1 MDKVALRN
9 FAVNAKEKMEKEIRR
24 KLELIGITENKI
36 EEGIV
41 SENDYLKIGNVELN
55 KREIKQRE
63 ILVKTL
69 KEKVKEGNFQDALNE
84 LIEEIA
90 YTWFNRIIA
99 IRFMEVNDYLN
110 DRIRILS
117 SERENDREP
126 QIIREVF
133 NTDLEFSDDEKNYV
147 YNLKEESKTEELFRF
162 LFIKKCNKLNEILP
176 ELFEEAED
184 YSELLL
190 PISINDEEG
199 ILRKLVDEVGEENF
213 KIKNK
218 NNENK
223 NNGIGLAG
231 LYNIGI
237 SNNIGISS
245 DKKETG
251 SQVEVIGWLYQYY
264 NEKKK
269 EEIVGMNKGTIAKED
284 IPIATQIFTTDWVV
298 KYMVQNSLGKYWIER
313 NPDSKLKDKLEYFVT
328 PKNEEIVYIDE
339 KISPEEIKF
348 LEPCMGSGH
357 ILVHAFDI
365 LMEIYREAG
374 YSDREAVKNIIEK
387 NIYGL
392 DIDKRAYQLT
402 YFAVMMKGREY
413 DRRFFTRGISP
424 NLTYTEE
431 SYLLFDNESKK
442 ILKNSKKINMDEL
455 RTNFYLD
462 GVTID
467 DKQNQVGE
475 YLIRTFEDARETGSL
490 IKVEHFDYDSFDRY
504 LDECRDRYTG
514 SLMGEIWK
522 ENVYSLM
529 KQIVKTAKILK
540 NKYHIVCTNPPYL
553 NKYNPKLKK
562 FVETNYKDY
571 KGDLFSV
578 FMVRV
583 FDFLVEDGYSG
594 WMTPN
599 VWMFIKTYEELRK
612 YIIEN
617 KKIESLIQI
626 AKGSFYKEATV
637 DVITFVLGNF
647 KKKDSKGLFI
657 RLDDYRG
664 DMEFQSKKVLE
675 ALENKNCGYFYETNG
690 ENFEKIPGIPIGY
703 WASENLLEDFEKG
716 MKASNFIEARQGLA
730 SSDNDRFLRQWHE
743 VNKNKVKYDAKE
755 IKETLNNGYKWYPL
769 NKGGERHQWYGNYD
783 YVVNWEN
790 NGKEIKEYASK
801 LYKNYSR
808 TIKNISY
815 YFRESITWS
824 YISSGKFSIRYREIG
839 SIFGNAGPSAFSYKK
854 NHLKYILGIMGTNIS
869 NYIFN
874 ILNPTVS
881 LPEGTFS
888 QFPVIENEQIKP
900 KVISIV
906 DDCIKI
912 SKYDWNTFETAW
924 DFKVSPLVNF
934 ERYMEEFDNVKIG
947 ENGNVEN
954 KKIDKT
960 QIILIGEVYSQYKEF
975 TNNQFLKLKEN
986 EEELNRIFI
995 DIYGLQDELT
1005 SNVSDKDIT
1014 IAKIFDTDDEINDE
1028 IKGNSYVL
1036 TKADVVK
1043 QFISYAVGCMFGR
1056 YSLDEEGLVFA
1067 GGEFDKNKYS
1077 KFIPDEDN
1085 CIPITDSE
1093 YFSDDI
1099 VTRFVEFVKTVYGEE
1114 TLEENLKFISQA
1126 LSNKN
1131 DAPKEIIREYFLKNF
1146 YEDHLKR
1153 YKKRPIYWLYD
1164 AGKKN
1169 GFKALIYIHRYNEQ
1183 TTAKVRIGYLHE
1195 LQKYYERRAS
1205 FLKDEIES
1213 NNNRKKAE
1221 QELKKIK
1228 SQLDECKQFDEKMNH
1243 LSSEYISIDLDDG
1256 VKVNYEKVQT
1266 GRDGKKYEIL
1276 GKIK

>member
-1 MDKVALRN
+1 MEKEALRK

-69 KEKVKEGNFQDALNE
+69 KEKVKEGNFQNALNE

-199 ILRKLVDEVGEENF
+199 ILRKLVDGVPKESF
-213 KIKNK
+213 DI
-218 NNENK
+218 
-223 NNGIGLAG
+223 
-231 LYNIGI
+231 
-237 SNNIGISS
+237 
-245 DKKETG
+245 KKEG
-251 SQVEVIGWLYQYY
+251 QIEVIGWLYQYY
-264 NEKKK
+264 NEEKKK
-269 EEIVGMNKGTIAKED
+269 EVDKKTKKGKKVEQDD
-284 IPIATQIFTTDWVV
+284 IPAKTQLFTPKWIV
-298 KYMVQNSLGKYWIER
+298 KYMVENSLGNLWLEGHPNENLEEKWKFLVKGEKQEEEIE
-313 NPDSKLKDKLEYFVT
+313 SKLEKL
-328 PKNEEIVYIDE
+328 NENYKEI
-339 KISPEEIKF
+339 KLEEIKIID
-348 LEPCMGSGH
+348 PCMGSGH
-357 ILVHAFDI
+357 ILVYAFDV
-365 LMEIYREAG
+365 LMDIYSNLG
-374 YSDREAVKNIIEK
+374 YSNRDAVQSILEN

-392 DIDKRAYQLT
+392 DIDKRAYQLA
-402 YFAVMMKGREY
+402 YFALMMKAREY
-413 DRRFFTRGISP
+413 YKRIF
-424 NLTYTEE
+424 
-431 SYLLFDNESKK
+431 SKK
-442 ILKNSKKINMDEL
+442 LELNICYTRESNDINKEIIDFISNGNNKIKDEL
-455 RTNFYLD
+455 DLIYNSFLD
-462 GVTID
+462 A
-467 DKQNQVGE
+467 KE
-475 YLIRTFEDARETGSL
+475 YGSL
-490 IKVEHFDYDSFDRY
+490 IEAPKIDYNKIKNRLLEIENTDFYNLFDE
-504 LDECRDRYTG
+504 LKKE
-514 SLMGEIWK
+514 EI
-522 ENVYSLM
+522 
-529 KQIVKTAKILK
+529 K
-540 NKYHIVCTNPPYL
+540 NKFYYVIKTSEILSKKYEVVATNPPYMGSSIMDSKL
-553 NKYNPKLKK
+553 SKYTKK
-562 FVETNYKDY
+562 NYPDSKMDM
-571 KGDLFSV
+571 FAV
-578 FMVRV
+578 FIEKCNSLTDKNGFCSMIT
-583 FDFLVEDGYSG
+583 
-594 WMTPN
+594 MHA
-599 VWMFIKTYEELRK
+599 WMFLSSYEKLREK
-612 YIIEN
+612 MTLIETLNMVHLGTRAFDEIGGEVVQTTVWTQRKNKINNFKGSYIRLVDFTGEENKRNKFLETIEN
-617 KKIESLIQI
+617 K
-626 AKGSFYKEATV
+626 
-637 DVITFVLGNF
+637 D
-647 KKKDSKGLFI
+647 KK
-657 RLDDYRG
+657 Y
-664 DMEFQSKKVLE
+664 
-675 ALENKNCGYFYETNG
+675 YFRTAI
-690 ENFEKIPGIPIGY
+690 ENFEKIPGMPIGY
-703 WASENLLEDFEKG
+703 WVSDKIRDIFEKNQKLGDIGEAKTG
-716 MKASNFIEARQGLA
+716 MTTA
-730 SSDNDRFLRQWHE
+730 DNERFLRFWNE
-743 VNKNKVKYDAKE
+743 VNILKTEFCAQDFQNSFKGK
-755 IKETLNNGYKWYPL
+755 KWYPY
-769 NKGGERHQWYGNYD
+769 NKGGEFRKWYGNREYLI
-783 YVVNWEN
+783 NWEN
-790 NGKEIKEYASK
+790 NGKDIKENKDIKGKKLASVRSEN
-801 LYKNYSR
+801 LYLKKSLTWSFVSSSAFGIRYSPEG
-808 TIKNISY
+808 TLFDNGGSSYFIDSKNI
-815 YFRESITWS
+815 
-824 YISSGKFSIRYREIG
+824 
-839 SIFGNAGPSAFSYKK
+839 N
-854 NHLKYILGIMGTNIS
+854 YILGYLGTKLV
-869 NYIFN
+869 FKLLML
-874 ILNPTVS
+874 LNPTLS
-881 LPEGTFS
+881 FQSGNISALP
-888 QFPVIENEQIKP
+888 
-900 KVISIV
+900 
-906 DDCIKI
+906 IKI
-912 SKYDWNTFETAW
+912 LIKKEPKESIDNLVQQNIDISKKEWDSRETSW
-924 DFKVSPLVNF
+924 DFEKIFLIDGKDLKSAFENYCSHWRDNF
-934 ERYMEEFDNVKIG
+934 VQLHK
-947 ENGNVEN
+947 
-954 KKIDKT
+954 
-960 QIILIGEVYSQYKEF
+960 
-975 TNNQFLKLKEN
+975 N
-986 EEELNRIFI
+986 EEDLNKLFI
-995 DIYGLQDELT
+995 EIYELQDEM
-1005 SNVSDKDIT
+1005 DEKIEFKDIT
-1014 IAKIFDTDDEINDE
+1014 ILQEETSIIRID
-1028 IKGNSYVL
+1028 NSISKEFLTESEKYLYDRGVSLEFNKNVL
-1036 TKADVVK
+1036 IK

-1056 YSLDEEGLVFA
+1056 YSLDEEGLAFA

-1131 DAPKEIIREYFLKNF
+1131 DAPKDIIREYFLKNF

-1169 GFKALIYIHRYNEQ
+1169 GFKALIYMHRYNEQ

-1276 GKIK
+1276 GKVK

>member
-1 MDKVALRN
+1 M
-9 FAVNAKEKMEKEIRR
+9 
-24 KLELIGITENKI
+24 
-36 EEGIV
+36 
-41 SENDYLKIGNVELN
+41 KIGNVELN

-69 KEKVKEGNFQDALNE
+69 KEKVKEENFQDALNE

-199 ILRKLVDEVGEENF
+199 ILRKLVDGVPKESF
-213 KIKNK
+213 DI
-218 NNENK
+218 
-223 NNGIGLAG
+223 
-231 LYNIGI
+231 
-237 SNNIGISS
+237 
-245 DKKETG
+245 KKEG
-251 SQVEVIGWLYQYY
+251 QIEVIGWLYQYY
-264 NEKKK
+264 NEEKKNK
-269 EEIVGMNKGTIAKED
+269 IVGMNKGTIAKKD
-284 IPIATQIFTTDWVV
+284 IPTATQIFTTDWVV
-298 KYMVQNSLGKYWIER
+298 KYMIQNSLGKYWIER

-328 PKNEEIVYIDE
+328 PKNGEIVYIDE
-339 KISPEEIKF
+339 KVSPEEIKF

-365 LMEIYREAG
+365 LMEIYREEG
-374 YSDREAVKNIIEK
+374 YSDREAVRSIIEN

-392 DIDKRAYQLT
+392 DIDKRAYQLA

-413 DRRFFTRGISP
+413 DRRFFTRGIFP
-424 NLTYTEE
+424 NVTYTEE
-431 SYLLFDNESKK
+431 SYFLFDDESKK
-442 ILKNSKKINMDEL
+442 ILRNSKKINMDEL
-455 RTNFYLD
+455 RTNFYFD
-462 GVTID
+462 GITID

-475 YLIRTFEDARETGSL
+475 YLIRIFEDAKEIGSL
-490 IKVEHFDYDSFDRY
+490 IKVENFDYNSFDRY
-504 LDECRDRYTG
+504 LDECRERYVG
-514 SLMGEIWK
+514 SLIGEIWK
-522 ENVYSLM
+522 ENVYPLM
-529 KQIVKTAKILK
+529 KQIVKTTKILN
-540 NKYHIVCTNPPYL
+540 NKYHVVCTNPPYL

-599 VWMFIKTYEELRK
+599 VWMFIKTYEELRR

-637 DVITFVLGNF
+637 DVITFILGNS
-647 KKKDSKGLFI
+647 KKRDLKGLFI
-657 RLDDYRG
+657 RLEDYKG

-690 ENFEKIPGIPIGY
+690 ENFEKIPRMPIGY
-703 WASENLLEDFEKG
+703 WISKNLLEDFEKG
-716 MKASNFIEARQGLA
+716 IKTSELVEPKVGLQTG
-730 SSDNDRFLRQWHE
+730 DNNLFLRQWYE
-743 VNKNKVKYDAKE
+743 VEEKKISYNTKSIN
-755 IKETLNNGYKWYPL
+755 ETENNEYKWYPH
-769 NKGGERHQWYGNYD
+769 NKGGERRQWYGNYD

-790 NGKEIKEYASK
+790 NGNAIRNFKDSNGK
-801 LYKNYSR
+801 LRSVVRNP
-808 TIKNISY
+808 NY
-815 YFRESITWS
+815 YFKEAVTWS
-824 YISSGKFSIRYREIG
+824 DVTSGNFAIRYREKG
-839 SIFGNAGPSAFSYKK
+839 SIHDVVGMSVFSEKIDR
-854 NHLKYILGIMGTNIS
+854 LKYILGLSGTKIS
-869 NYIFN
+869 NSIFRL
-874 ILNPTVS
+874 LNPTIH
-881 LPEGTFS
+881 LPIGTFS
-888 QFPVIENEQIKP
+888 NFPVIENEQIKL

-934 ERYMEEFDNVKIG
+934 ERYIENYNLENEEDSVSSTSI
-947 ENGNVEN
+947 
-954 KKIDKT
+954 KT
-960 QIILIGEVYSQYKEF
+960 IEKAYSQYKEF

-1005 SNVSDKDIT
+1005 SDVSDKDIT

-1028 IKGNSYVL
+1028 IKGNNYVL

-1099 VTRFVEFVKTVYGEE
+1099 ATKFVEFVKTVYGEE
-1114 TLEENLKFISQA
+1114 TLEENLKFIAQA

-1131 DAPKEIIREYFLKNF
+1131 DAPKDIIREYFLKSF
-1146 YEDHLKR
+1146 YDDHLKR

-1169 GFKALIYIHRYNEQ
+1169 GFKALIYMHRYNEQ

-1195 LQKYYERRAS
+1195 LQKHYERRAS

-1221 QELKKIK
+1221 KELKKMK
-1228 SQLDECKQFDEKMNH
+1228 SQLDECKHFDEKMNH
-1243 LSSEYISIDLDDG
+1243 LASEYISIDLDDG

-1276 GKIK
+1276 GKVK

>member
-9 FAVNAKEKMEKEIRR
+9 FAVNAKEKLEKEVRR

-69 KEKVKEGNFQDALNE
+69 KEKVKEENFQDALNE

-199 ILRKLVDEVGEENF
+199 ILRKLVDGVPKESF
-213 KIKNK
+213 DI
-218 NNENK
+218 
-223 NNGIGLAG
+223 
-231 LYNIGI
+231 
-237 SNNIGISS
+237 
-245 DKKETG
+245 KKEG
-251 SQVEVIGWLYQYY
+251 QIEVIGWLYQYY
-264 NEKKK
+264 NEEKKNK
-269 EEIVGMNKGTIAKED
+269 IVGMNKGTIAKKD
-284 IPIATQIFTTDWVV
+284 IPTATQIFTTDWVV
-298 KYMVQNSLGKYWIER
+298 KYMIQNSLGKYWIER
-313 NPDSKLKDKLEYFVT
+313 NPDSKLKDKLEYFVI
-328 PKNEEIVYIDE
+328 PKNGEIVYIDE
-339 KISPEEIKF
+339 KVSPEEIKF

-365 LMEIYREAG
+365 LMEIYREEG
-374 YSDREAVKNIIEK
+374 YSDREAVRSIIEN

-392 DIDKRAYQLT
+392 DIDKRAYQLA

-413 DRRFFTRGISP
+413 DRRFFTRGIFP
-424 NLTYTEE
+424 NVTYTEE
-431 SYLLFDNESKK
+431 SYFLFDDESKK
-442 ILKNSKKINMDEL
+442 ILRNSKKINMDEL
-455 RTNFYLD
+455 RTNFYFD
-462 GVTID
+462 GITID

-475 YLIRTFEDARETGSL
+475 YLIRIFEDAKEIGSL
-490 IKVEHFDYDSFDRY
+490 IKVENFDYNSFDRY
-504 LDECRDRYTG
+504 LDECRERYVG
-514 SLMGEIWK
+514 SLIGEIWK
-522 ENVYSLM
+522 ENVYPLM
-529 KQIVKTAKILK
+529 KQIVKTTKILN
-540 NKYHIVCTNPPYL
+540 NKYHVVCTNPPYL

-599 VWMFIKTYEELRK
+599 VWMFIKTYEELRR

-637 DVITFVLGNF
+637 DVITFILGNS
-647 KKKDSKGLFI
+647 KKRDLKGLFI
-657 RLDDYRG
+657 RLEDYKG

-690 ENFEKIPGIPIGY
+690 ENFEKIPRMPIGY
-703 WASENLLEDFEKG
+703 WISKNLLEDFEKG
-716 MKASNFIEARQGLA
+716 IKTSELVEPKVGLQTG
-730 SSDNDRFLRQWHE
+730 DNNLFLRQWYE
-743 VNKNKVKYDAKE
+743 VEEKKISYNTKSIN
-755 IKETLNNGYKWYPL
+755 ETENNEYKWYPH
-769 NKGGERHQWYGNYD
+769 NKGGERRQWYGNYD

-790 NGKEIKEYASK
+790 NGNAIRNFKDSNGK
-801 LYKNYSR
+801 LRSVVRNP
-808 TIKNISY
+808 NY
-815 YFRESITWS
+815 YFKEAVTWS
-824 YISSGKFSIRYREIG
+824 DVTSGNFAIRYREKG
-839 SIFGNAGPSAFSYKK
+839 SIHDVVGMSVFSEKIDR
-854 NHLKYILGIMGTNIS
+854 LKYILGLSGTKIS
-869 NYIFN
+869 NSIFRL
-874 ILNPTVS
+874 LNPTIH
-881 LPEGTFS
+881 LPIGTFS
-888 QFPVIENEQIKP
+888 NFPVIENEQIKL

-934 ERYMEEFDNVKIG
+934 ERYIENYNLENEEDSVSSTSI
-947 ENGNVEN
+947 
-954 KKIDKT
+954 KT
-960 QIILIGEVYSQYKEF
+960 IEKAYSQYKEF

-1005 SNVSDKDIT
+1005 SDVSDKDIT

-1028 IKGNSYVL
+1028 IKGNNYVL

-1056 YSLDEEGLVFA
+1056 YSLDEEGLAFA

-1114 TLEENLKFISQA
+1114 TLEENLKFIAQA

-1131 DAPKEIIREYFLKNF
+1131 DAPKDIIREYFLKSF
-1146 YEDHLKR
+1146 YDDHLKR

-1169 GFKALIYIHRYNEQ
+1169 GFKALIYMHRYNEQ

-1195 LQKYYERRAS
+1195 LQKHYERRAS

-1221 QELKKIK
+1221 KELKKIK
-1228 SQLDECKQFDEKMNH
+1228 SQLDECKHFDEKMNH
-1243 LSSEYISIDLDDG
+1243 LASEYISIDLDDG

-1276 GKIK
+1276 GKVK

>member
-9 FAVNAKEKMEKEIRR
+9 FAVNAKEKLEKEVRR

-133 NTDLEFSDDEKNYV
+133 NTDLEFSDNEKNYV

-199 ILRKLVDEVGEENF
+199 ILRKLVDGVPKESF
-213 KIKNK
+213 DI
-218 NNENK
+218 
-223 NNGIGLAG
+223 
-231 LYNIGI
+231 
-237 SNNIGISS
+237 
-245 DKKETG
+245 KKEG
-251 SQVEVIGWLYQYY
+251 QIEVIGWLYQYY
-264 NEKKK
+264 NEEKKK
-269 EEIVGMNKGTIAKED
+269 EVDKKTKKGKKVEQDD
-284 IPIATQIFTTDWVV
+284 IPAKTQLFTPKWIV
-298 KYMVQNSLGKYWIER
+298 KYMVENSLGNLWLEGHPNENLEEKWKFLVKREKKEEEIEG
-313 NPDSKLKDKLEYFVT
+313 KLE
-328 PKNEEIVYIDE
+328 KLNENYKEMNL
-339 KISPEEIKF
+339 EEIKIID
-348 LEPCMGSGH
+348 PCMGSGH
-357 ILVHAFDI
+357 ILVYAFDV
-365 LMEIYREAG
+365 LMDIYSSLG
-374 YSDREAVKNIIEK
+374 YSNRDAVQSILEN

-392 DIDKRAYQLT
+392 DIDKRAYQLA
-402 YFAVMMKGREY
+402 YFALMMKAREY
-413 DRRFFTRGISP
+413 YKRIF
-424 NLTYTEE
+424 
-431 SYLLFDNESKK
+431 SKK
-442 ILKNSKKINMDEL
+442 LELNICYTRESNDINKETIDFISNGNNKIKDEL
-455 RTNFYLD
+455 D
-462 GVTID
+462 
-467 DKQNQVGE
+467 
-475 YLIRTFEDARETGSL
+475 LIYNSFLDAREYGSL
-490 IKVEHFDYDSFDRY
+490 IEAPKIDYNKINNRLLEIENTDFYNLFDE
-504 LDECRDRYTG
+504 LKKE
-514 SLMGEIWK
+514 EI
-522 ENVYSLM
+522 
-529 KQIVKTAKILK
+529 K
-540 NKYHIVCTNPPYL
+540 NKFYYVIKTSEILSKKYEVVATNPPYMKSSIMDSKL
-553 NKYNPKLKK
+553 SKYTKKNYPNSKMNVFAVFIERCNNLTKKNCYTSMITMQSWMFLSSFETLRKNILEKTTIKSLLQLGYGVIGIAFETSAFSLKK
-562 FVETNYKDY
+562 SFPDEKEGYYFRMFDKIAQNIQTD
-571 KGDLFSV
+571 DCATLFRISKN
-578 FMVRV
+578 
-583 FDFLVEDGYSG
+583 
-594 WMTPN
+594 T
-599 VWMFIKTYEELRK
+599 T
-612 YIIEN
+612 
-617 KKIESLIQI
+617 
-626 AKGSFYKEATV
+626 
-637 DVITFVLGNF
+637 NF
-647 KKKDSKGLFI
+647 KYKFDEYLSENTIFEDIKSNEKGNLI
-657 RLDDYRG
+657 K
-664 DMEFQSKKVLE
+664 FQVNQK
-675 ALENKNCGYFYETNG
+675 
-690 ENFEKIPGIPIGY
+690 NFEKIPRMPIVY

-716 MKASNFIEARQGLA
+716 IKTSELIEPKQGLA
-730 SSDNDRFLRQWHE
+730 TADNNRFLRRWYE
-743 VNKNKVKYDAKE
+743 VEEEKINYN
-755 IKETLNNGYKWYPL
+755 IKSIEETESNEYKWYPY
-769 NKGGERHQWYGNYD
+769 NKGGGRRQWYGNYD

-790 NGKEIKEYASK
+790 NGNEIRNFKDSNGK
-801 LYKNYSR
+801 LRSVVRNP
-808 TIKNISY
+808 NY
-815 YFRESITWS
+815 YFKEAITWPL
-824 YISSGKFSIRYREIG
+824 ITSGGFSIRYRESG
-839 SIFGNAGPSAFSYKK
+839 STHDVSGMSAFSE
-854 NHLKYILGIMGTNIS
+854 NELRLKYILGIMGTKIS
-869 NYIFN
+869 NFIFN
-874 ILNPTVS
+874 MLNPTVN
-881 LPEGTFS
+881 LQVGDFNN
-888 QFPVIENEQIKP
+888 FPVIENEQIKP

-934 ERYMEEFDNVKIG
+934 ERYVEEFENVKIG

-954 KKIDKT
+954 KKIEKT
-960 QIILIGEVYSQYKEF
+960 QITLIEEAYSQYKEF
-975 TNNQFLKLKEN
+975 TNNQFLKLKKN

-1005 SNVSDKDIT
+1005 SDVSEKDIT
-1014 IAKIFDTDDEINDE
+1014 IAKIFDTDAEINDE
-1028 IKGNSYVL
+1028 IKGNNYVL
-1036 TKADVVK
+1036 TKADVIK

-1056 YSLDEEGLVFA
+1056 YSLDEEGLAFA

-1114 TLEENLKFISQA
+1114 TLEENLKFIAQS

-1131 DAPKEIIREYFLKNF
+1131 DAPKDIIREYFLKSF
-1146 YEDHLKR
+1146 YEDHWKR
-1153 YKKRPIYWLYD
+1153 YEERPIYWLYD
-1164 AGKKN
+1164 AGEKN
-1169 GFKALIYIHRYNEQ
+1169 GFKALIYMHRYNEQ

-1243 LSSEYISIDLDDG
+1243 LSSEYILIDLDDG

-1276 GKIK
+1276 GKVK

>member
-9 FAVNAKEKMEKEIRR
+9 FAVNAKEKLEKEVRR

-223 NNGIGLAG
+223 NYGIGLAG

-245 DKKETG
+245 DEKETG

-264 NEKKK
+264 NENKKN
-269 EEIVGMNKGTIAKED
+269 EIVGMNKGAIAKED

-328 PKNEEIVYIDE
+328 PKNEEIAYIDE

-365 LMEIYREAG
+365 LMEIYREEG
-374 YSDREAVKNIIEK
+374 YSDREAVRSIIEN

-392 DIDKRAYQLT
+392 DIDKRAYQLA

-424 NLTYTEE
+424 NVTYTEE
-431 SYLLFDNESKK
+431 SYFLFDDESKK
-442 ILKNSKKINMDEL
+442 ILRNSKKINMDEL
-455 RTNFYLD
+455 RTNFYFD
-462 GVTID
+462 GITID

-475 YLIRTFEDARETGSL
+475 YLIRIFEDAGETGSL
-490 IKVEHFDYDSFDRY
+490 IKVENFDYDSFDKY
-504 LDECRDRYTG
+504 LDECKERYVG
-514 SLMGEIWK
+514 SLTGEIWK

-599 VWMFIKTYEELRK
+599 VWMFIKTYEELRR

-637 DVITFVLGNF
+637 DVITFVLGNS
-647 KKKDSKGLFI
+647 KKRDSKGLFI
-657 RLDDYRG
+657 RLEDYKG

-675 ALENKNCGYFYETNG
+675 ALENKNCGYFYEAT
-690 ENFEKIPGIPIGY
+690 EKNFEKIPGMPIGY

-716 MKASNFIEARQGLA
+716 IKTSELVEPKVGLQTGSND
-730 SSDNDRFLRQWHE
+730 SFLRQWYE
-743 VNKNKVKYDAKE
+743 VEEEKISYNTKS
-755 IKETLNNGYKWYPL
+755 ITETENNEYKWYPY
-769 NKGGERHQWYGNYD
+769 NKGGERRQWYGNYD

-790 NGKEIKEYASK
+790 NGDEIRNF
-801 LYKNYSR
+801 KNDTGRIRSSV
-808 TIKNISY
+808 KNIKY
-815 YFRESITWS
+815 YFKEEITYS
-824 YISSGKFSIRYREIG
+824 DITSGGFAIRYREEG
-839 SIFGNAGPSAFSYKK
+839 SIHDVTGMSAFSDSTFK
-854 NHLKYILGIMGTNIS
+854 LKYVLGLLSTKIS
-869 NYIFN
+869 DYIFK
-874 ILNPTVS
+874 ILNPTIH
-881 LPEGTFS
+881 LQIGNFS
-888 QFPVIENEQIKP
+888 NFPVIENEQIKP
-900 KVISIV
+900 KVLSIV

-924 DFKVSPLVNF
+924 DFKVSPLVNI
-934 ERYMEEFDNVKIG
+934 ERYVEEFENVKIG

-960 QIILIGEVYSQYKEF
+960 QITLIEEVYSQYKEF

-1005 SNVSDKDIT
+1005 SDVSEKDIT

-1028 IKGNSYVL
+1028 IKGNNYVL

-1056 YSLDEEGLVFA
+1056 YSLDEEGLAFA

-1077 KFIPDEDN
+1077 KFISDEDN

-1114 TLEENLKFISQA
+1114 TLEENLKFIAQA

-1131 DAPKEIIREYFLKNF
+1131 DAPKDIIREYFLKSF
-1146 YEDHLKR
+1146 YDDHLKR

-1169 GFKALIYIHRYNEQ
+1169 GFKALIYMHRYNEQ

-1195 LQKYYERRAS
+1195 LQKHYERRAS

-1221 QELKKIK
+1221 KELKKIK
-1228 SQLDECKQFDEKMNH
+1228 SQLDECKHFDEKMNH
-1243 LSSEYISIDLDDG
+1243 LASEYISIDLDDG

-1276 GKIK
+1276 GKVK

>member
-9 FAVNAKEKMEKEIRR
+9 FAVNAKEKMEDDIKR
-24 KLELIGITENKI
+24 KLELMGITEKGI
-36 EEGIV
+36 GEETV
-41 SENDYLKIGNVELN
+41 KEDDYLKINGQEFNEKEV
-55 KREIKQRE
+55 KQRE
-63 ILVKTL
+63 KIIEVLKTRG
-69 KEKVKEGNFQDALNE
+69 KNE
-84 LIEEIA
+84 DFKKYFNEFVEEIA

-99 IRFMEVNDYLN
+99 IRFMEVNDYIP
-110 DRIRILS
+110 DGIRILS

-199 ILRKLVDEVGEENF
+199 ILRKLVDEVSEDSFNV
-213 KIKNK
+213 
-218 NNENK
+218 
-223 NNGIGLAG
+223 
-231 LYNIGI
+231 
-237 SNNIGISS
+237 
-245 DKKETG
+245 KKEG
-251 SQVEVIGWLYQYY
+251 QIEVIGWLYQYY
-264 NEKKK
+264 NEEKKK
-269 EEIVGMNKGTIAKED
+269 EVDQKTKKGKKVEQDD
-284 IPIATQIFTTDWVV
+284 IPAKTQLFTPKWIV
-298 KYMVQNSLGKYWIER
+298 KYMVENSLGNLW
-313 NPDSKLKDKLEYFVT
+313 LEGHPNENLEEKWKFLV
-328 PKNEEIVYIDE
+328 KREKQEEEIE
-339 KISPEEIKF
+339 KELEKLNENYKEMKLEEIKIID
-348 LEPCMGSGH
+348 PCMGSGH
-357 ILVHAFDI
+357 ILVYAFDV
-365 LMEIYREAG
+365 LMDIYSNLG
-374 YSDREAVKNIIEK
+374 YSNRDAVQSILEN

-392 DIDKRAYQLT
+392 DIDKRAYQLA
-402 YFAVMMKGREY
+402 YFALMMKAREY
-413 DRRFFTRGISP
+413 YKRIFSKKLELNICYTRESNDINKEIIDFIS
-424 NLTYTEE
+424 NGNNRIKEE
-431 SYLLFDNESKK
+431 LDLIYNSFLDAREYGSLIEAPKIDYDEIKNRLSEIENTDFYNLFDESKK
-442 ILKNSKKINMDEL
+442 VEIKNKFYYVIKTSEILSKKYEV
-455 RTNFYLD
+455 
-462 GVTID
+462 VT
-467 DKQNQVGE
+467 
-475 YLIRTFEDARETGSL
+475 
-490 IKVEHFDYDSFDRY
+490 
-504 LDECRDRYTG
+504 
-514 SLMGEIWK
+514 
-522 ENVYSLM
+522 
-529 KQIVKTAKILK
+529 
-540 NKYHIVCTNPPYL
+540 TNPPYMGSSMMDSKL
-553 NKYNPKLKK
+553 SKYTKKNYPDSKSDMFAIFIERCDDLTKKNCYTSMITMQSWMFLSSFEALRKNILEKTTIKSLLQLGYGVIGIAFGTSAFSLKK
-562 FVETNYKDY
+562 SFPDEKEGYYFRMFDKIAQNIQTDDCATLFRISKNTTNFRYKFDEY
-571 KGDLFSV
+571 SSENTIFEDIKSNEKGNL
-578 FMVRV
+578 
-583 FDFLVEDGYSG
+583 
-594 WMTPN
+594 
-599 VWMFIKTYEELRK
+599 IKF
-612 YIIEN
+612 
-617 KKIESLIQI
+617 QI
-626 AKGSFYKEATV
+626 SQK
-637 DVITFVLGNF
+637 
-647 KKKDSKGLFI
+647 
-657 RLDDYRG
+657 
-664 DMEFQSKKVLE
+664 
-675 ALENKNCGYFYETNG
+675 
-690 ENFEKIPGIPIGY
+690 NFEKIPGMPIGY
-703 WASENLLEDFEKG
+703 WASESLLKDFEKG
-716 MKASNFIEARQGLA
+716 IKTSELIEPRQGLA
-730 SSDNDRFLRQWHE
+730 TADNDRFLRQWYE
-743 VNKNKVKYDAKE
+743 VEEEKISYNAKSIE
-755 IKETLNNGYKWYPL
+755 ETESNGYKWYPY
-769 NKGGERHQWYGNYD
+769 NKGGERRQWYGNYD
-783 YVVNWEN
+783 YVVNWGN
-790 NGKEIKEYASK
+790 NGNEIRNFKDSNGK
-801 LYKNYSR
+801 LRSVVRNP
-808 TIKNISY
+808 IY
-815 YFRESITWS
+815 YFKEAITWS
-824 YISSGKFSIRYREIG
+824 LITSGGFSIRYRESG
-839 SIFGNAGPSAFSYKK
+839 SIHDVTGMEAFSEDSLR
-854 NHLKYILGIMGTNIS
+854 LKFILGLMSTKIS

-874 ILNPTVS
+874 ILNSTMALQV
-881 LPEGTFS
+881 GDFNN
-888 QFPVIENEQIKP
+888 FPVIENERIKP
-900 KVISIV
+900 KVLSIV

-934 ERYMEEFDNVKIG
+934 ERYIENYNIEDEENS
-947 ENGNVEN
+947 EN
-954 KKIDKT
+954 KKVLSTSIKT
-960 QIILIGEVYSQYKEF
+960 IEEAYGQYKGF

-1005 SNVSDKDIT
+1005 SDVSDKDIT

-1036 TKADVVK
+1036 TKENVVK

-1131 DAPKEIIREYFLKNF
+1131 DAPKDIIREYFLKSF
-1146 YEDHLKR
+1146 YDDHLKR

-1169 GFKALIYIHRYNEQ
+1169 GFKALIYMHRYNEQ

-1276 GKIK
+1276 GKVK